1 MFNGHL
7 LKYIKNQESI
17 CIAERESKATKISI
31 IEDEIQAAENGYV
44 HVPKRVIEYLNYSGI
59 RYQTCE
65 KYLNSIVDEQISR
78 DQCLNILKN
87 YPVLA
92 YGIILDEK
100 EKVKLASIERE
111 LEDWL
116 PSMVPVFTHEQ
127 LEMAISV
134 QKNKG
139 GAIAFYSE
147 EYFSSRKLY
156 YWDQI

>member
-1 MFNGHL
+1 M
-7 LKYIKNQESI
+7 
-17 CIAERESKATKISI
+17 
-31 IEDEIQAAENGYV
+31 
-44 HVPKRVIEYLNYSGI
+44 
-59 RYQTCE
+59 
-65 KYLNSIVDEQISR
+65 
-78 DQCLNILKN
+78 
-87 YPVLA
+87 
-92 YGIILDEK
+92 
-100 EKVKLASIERE
+100 KLASIERE

-147 EYFSSRKLY
+147 EVLFFKRKLY